1 VKLTIFLT
9 FILNVEIL
17 HRIMLVPQNIVMD
30 LNNVME
36 VVTLNTIF
44 NDVIR

>member
-1 VKLTIFLT
+1 
-9 FILNVEIL
+9 VETL